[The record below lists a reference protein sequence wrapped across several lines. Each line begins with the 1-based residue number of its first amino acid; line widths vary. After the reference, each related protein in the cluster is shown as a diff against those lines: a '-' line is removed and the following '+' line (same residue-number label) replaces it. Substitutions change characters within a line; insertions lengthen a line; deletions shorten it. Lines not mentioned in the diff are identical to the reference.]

1 MARALITDP
10 IADLD
15 ARWRARR
22 DQYWMRRLG
31 GPGLETDPI
40 EIKLARRRKGNWS
53 LLVIWAVGALLSISY
68 FWLAHLPDFA
78 QSFFVIFTPPIFFIW
93 FYAIRFER
101 RVKKFFRERDDYL
114 AERAR
119 LEASL
124 PGTDAASASTSMM
137 G

>member
-22 DQYWMRRLG
+22 DEYWTRRLG

-40 EIKLARRRKGNWS
+40 EMKIARRRRAGWVLVVVWATGGLLAVS
-53 LLVIWAVGALLSISY
+53 LAWVSN
-68 FWLAHLPDFA
+68 LPDFA
-78 QSFFVIFTPPIFFIW
+78 QSFLVVFMPPVLFLW
-93 FYAIRFER
+93 LYAIRFER
-101 RVKKFFRERDDYL
+101 RARKFFRERDDYQ

-119 LEASL
+119 LEALSQRPEASL
-124 PGTDAASASTSMM
+124 
-137 G
+137 